1 MFCKYLYWKWLRA
14 CQFFVRF
21 FFLDPTKSG
30 ISIDPNWLK
39 IIHFKVPWKSTKR
52 GCLGQRWLKISRFFK
67 GCLRSKSGASIQSW
81 RNIGGFWNIAWGEFS
96 GAQLQPGAPSLV
108 LHGIVCN
115 CNWIVVYE
123 TAWYSSQLQHP
134 QDKSEPLA
142 ATDCQ
147 NFELLPNSHFGAARN
162 RGHKICLCKLWLPA
176 LFLDPLLLAGRKI
189 SWLDIWFFCFTLM
202 PFSRFVEVFTCQVFL
217 DLVSLASPRAV
228 HDFQA
233 SASDDQRHHS
243 MAPNLN
249 RGL

>member
-1 MFCKYLYWKWLRA
+1 M
-14 CQFFVRF
+14 
-21 FFLDPTKSG
+21 
-30 ISIDPNWLK
+30 
-39 IIHFKVPWKSTKR
+39 PWKSTKR

-123 TAWYSSQLQHP
+123 TAWYSSQLQ
-134 QDKSEPLA
+134 L
-142 ATDCQ
+142 
-147 NFELLPNSHFGAARN
+147 GAASSGQKWTTCR
-162 RGHKICLCKLWLPA
+162 HWLSKFWIVAEQPVRSSLEQGSQN
-176 LFLDPLLLAGRKI
+176 LFVQIVVASSVPWSVVACRLKI
-189 SWLDIWFFCFTLM
+189 SWLDILFFCFTLM

-228 HDFQA
+228 HDFPA

-249 RGL
+249 RGF